1 MTAAARPTPP
11 SQPTRVPA
19 PPTPADAPTASAL
32 VDTMIMVKRQL
43 VHGLRYPVFFY
54 IVGMPLVLL
63 LLFTYVFGGTLG
75 RGIGGDSGDYLD
87 YLLPGLLV
95 LTLAGGMQL
104 TALSV
109 SQDMNEGIVSRFRSM
124 PISRGS
130 VLAGHVI
137 GNGIQQFLAV
147 IVVLLVG
154 VALGF
159 RPTAT
164 GIDYLALAGFVLV
177 LLVALGWLAVAMG
190 VQAKS
195 VEAASNLPMIVVMF
209 PFMGSG
215 FVPTD
220 SMPEWMQVFAE
231 VQPFT
236 PFIET
241 VRGLLMGT
249 EIGPDWWVS
258 LLWCAGL
265 AALGYVW
272 ARLKYEHRTA
282 R

>member
-1 MTAAARPTPP
+1 MTTIARHDRP
-11 SQPTRVPA
+11 
-19 PPTPADAPTASAL
+19 PADAPTRGHQETSASAIA
-32 VDTMIMVKRQL
+32 DTWIMVKRQL

-63 LLFTYVFGGTLG
+63 LLFVYVFGGTLG

-87 YLLPGLLV
+87 YLVPGLLV
-95 LTLAGGMQL
+95 LTIAGGMQL

-147 IVVLLVG
+147 VVILLVG

-159 RPTAT
+159 RPSAD
-164 GIDYLALAGFVLV
+164 GLDYLALAGFVLV
-177 LLVALGWLAVAMG
+177 LLLALGWPAVAMG

-195 VEAASNLPMIVVMF
+195 VEAASNLPMIVMMF
-209 PFMGSG
+209 PFVGSG

-220 SMPEWMQVFAE
+220 TMPGWMQAFAE

-236 PFIET
+236 PIIET

-249 EIGPDWWVS
+249 EIGADWWVS

-265 AALGYVW
+265 VVLGYVW
-272 ARLKYEHRTA
+272 ARVQYERRAA